1 MWRLPERLP
10 MARVRWTLR
19 PPRNFITIK
28 LNADPQLAP
37 WRIRCL
43 DANHVARAQPFV
55 CGLAG
60 NLLRHLQKDLDG
72 GTDAQRRIC
81 REVDTS
87 PGEILRFGPLLWD
100 RRLQNANAQGQ
111 LEVVTRR
118 DTAVR

>member
-1 MWRLPERLP
+1 MCRLPARLP
-10 MARVRWTLR
+10 MARRRWTLR

-60 NLLRHLQKDLDG
+60 NLFRHLQKDLDG
-72 GTDAQRRIC
+72 STDAQRRIR
-81 REVDTS
+81 REVNTS
-87 PGEILRFGPLLWD
+87 LGEVHRFSPLLCN

-111 LEVVTRR
+111 LEVVTTR
-118 DTAVR
+118 DTAV